1 MEEQRRQILKE
12 LQMKHET
19 SSKQAEEFE
28 EKIKSNKKVLDQT
41 RIGKK
46 KTIQNIYFKVDLNRK
61 IRQALNSIF

>member
-46 KTIQNIYFKVDLNRK
+46 TKKKKRNLYIIFVLKL
-61 IRQALNSIF
+61 LSIDK

>member
-1 MEEQRRQILKE
+1 MEEQRRHILKE

-46 KTIQNIYFKVDLNRK
+46 RK
-61 IRQALNSIF
+61 KNLYKIFI